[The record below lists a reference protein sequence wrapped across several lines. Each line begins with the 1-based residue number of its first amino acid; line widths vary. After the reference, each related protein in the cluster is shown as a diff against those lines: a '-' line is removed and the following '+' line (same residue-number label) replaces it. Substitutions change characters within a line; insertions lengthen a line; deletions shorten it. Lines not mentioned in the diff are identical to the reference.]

1 MIENELPRIH
11 ANFDQRA
18 LILTEDADW
27 VFSPSSGVDRI
38 MLDRLGGEVARAT
51 SIVRFKAGSTFPMHT
66 HNGGEEF
73 LVLDGMFSDEA
84 GDFGPGSYLRNPVG
98 TSHTPFTHEGCM
110 IFVKLWQFQQGDTRI
125 VKIDTQAQTFTPGL
139 VDGLSVL
146 PLHQFEGESV
156 ALVRWQPGTVF
167 NRHSHFGGEEIF
179 VIEGTFDDEFGSYP
193 AGSWLRSPHQS
204 IHTPFSNAGCLIYV
218 KVGHLLA
225 DQGTLSDP
233 AHRE

>member
-38 MLDRLGGEVARAT
+38 MLDRPGGEVARAT

-66 HNGGEEF
+66 HSGGEEF